1 MNPIGETPSG
11 LSPRASQ
18 PRGASKNEVKVK
30 NMEGKLIVISG
41 FSGAGKG
48 TVIQKLMQEHNGYAL
63 SVSMTT
69 RQPRPGEVDGVDYHF
84 VSNEM
89 FEDLVKKDGFLE
101 HAGFVDNYY
110 GTPRAFVEE
119 NRKAGRDVLLEIEVQ
134 GAGQIHDLFPEAMLI
149 FIAPPTAQE
158 LKTRLFGRG
167 TDMGERGMKR
177 LRRAKEEAP
186 SIPSYPYLIIN
197 GDVDACAESLQSV
210 ITGAWTPQ
218 SPDGPH
224 IGGEIITDPAE
235 KEAFAR
241 NFSAQLENVFDTK

>member
-1 MNPIGETPSG
+1 M
-11 LSPRASQ
+11 R
-18 PRGASKNEVKVK
+18 
-30 NMEGKLIVISG
+30 
-41 FSGAGKG
+41 
-48 TVIQKLMQEHNGYAL
+48 
-63 SVSMTT
+63 
-69 RQPRPGEVDGVDYHF
+69 
-84 VSNEM
+84 
-89 FEDLVKKDGFLE
+89 
-101 HAGFVDNYY
+101 
-110 GTPRAFVEE
+110 
-119 NRKAGRDVLLEIEVQ
+119 
-134 GAGQIHDLFPEAMLI
+134 
-149 FIAPPTAQE
+149 
-158 LKTRLFGRG
+158 
-167 TDMGERGMKR
+167 R